1 VSRDGVSK
9 GGARAGAPKGAASK
23 AASTRRAAAKA
34 EAGGPRLAPRHVL
47 GLAAA
52 VLTLAVAATLA
63 TGGRGAHIAQ
73 TVGLGIDRKFA
84 AAGFRLKDVHVEG
97 ASEMARPDIL
107 RAAGVGEGAPLLGL
121 DLDQVR
127 ARVEAVGWVQEARVI
142 RLLPDTLVIAVKER
156 GQLAVWQHGG
166 RTVVVDAQGRVIPEA
181 DPARFADLPL
191 VVGAGGAEHASGILP
206 ILVQRPKLMARL
218 EALVRVD
225 NRRWDLRMK
234 DGALVQL
241 PAAEEEQ
248 ALMKLEQLDMRSR
261 ILELGFER
269 IDLRNPDTIAVR
281 PRAPQAPAGLAA
293 AAPSPSDPSA
303 AASPVPHSP
312 VQGV

>member
-1 VSRDGVSK
+1 MSRGGVSK
-9 GGARAGAPKGAASK
+9 GGVSKGATPK
-23 AASTRRAAAKA
+23 AAPARRAAAKA
-34 EAGGPRLAPRHVL
+34 GAGGPRLAPRHIL

-73 TVGLGIDRKFA
+73 TVGLGVDRKFA
-84 AAGFRLKDVHVEG
+84 DAGFRLKDVHVEG
-97 ASEMARPDIL
+97 ASDMAKPDIL

-121 DLDQVR
+121 NLDQLR

-166 RTVVVDAQGRVIPEA
+166 RTVVIDAQGRVIPEA

-191 VVGAGGAEHASGILP
+191 VVGAGGAEHAGGILP

-248 ALMKLEQLDMRSR
+248 ALMKLEQLDLRSR

-281 PRAPQAPAGLAA
+281 PRAPQAAAGFAAGPA
-293 AAPSPSDPSA
+293 SSDPSA
-303 AASPVPHSP
+303 AASPVPLSPVPRSP